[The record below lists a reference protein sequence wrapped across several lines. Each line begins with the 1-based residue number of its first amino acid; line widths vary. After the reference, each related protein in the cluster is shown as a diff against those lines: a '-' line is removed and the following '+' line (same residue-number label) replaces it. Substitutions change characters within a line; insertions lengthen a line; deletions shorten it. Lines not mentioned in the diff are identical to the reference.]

1 MSQLNPS
8 ARGRAV
14 ERGVRVQWR
23 RNPSHEPWRPT
34 REGRV
39 LEQQNTTSQL
49 GFFSSL
55 VHQDYRRLWIATG
68 CAQSASWALIILR
81 AALVYNLTQSNAW
94 VGFVT
99 MAAHLPSLVVT
110 PFAGFLADR
119 LDRRRVLAATYS
131 LNLAHNVI
139 LALLV
144 LSGQVTAWQIL
155 GLAILNGCFRAT
167 EMPTNQALLPNLV
180 PRDRL
185 LNAVALNQLMQ
196 QGARML
202 GPMLLLP
209 VIHFIGHETA
219 FFVSTGLYAIG
230 WSQVVR
236 IRTVSRG
243 TLEASRGIF
252 FNLAAGI
259 GYIYTHP
266 MVFAIM
272 ILTVLHC
279 ALTMAFESVLPYFSR
294 SILGMTTGGDLFKG
308 PTYLMI
314 GVGAGGIVGNLALA
328 RIQGDK
334 IRGQLFLW
342 VGLASGL
349 TPIVFGL
356 TATVSQA
363 MLAATAMGAST
374 AAFMTL
380 SHGMIQALAPDGIR
394 GRVMGANTWH
404 AQGTMAGF
412 NAINGVLM
420 DMPWMTVPILLSST
434 GFAFVVIMFGSLL
447 AAHIRAIY
455 ARGIPAVVHAQ

>member
-1 MSQLNPS
+1 MNLDGP
-8 ARGRAV
+8 RGRI
-14 ERGVRVQWR
+14 ESLQ
-23 RNPSHEPWRPT
+23 H
-34 REGRV
+34 
-39 LEQQNTTSQL
+39 QNRMDKL
-49 GFFSSL
+49 GFFTSL
-55 VHQDYRRLWIATG
+55 VHPDYRRLWIATG

-81 AALVYNLTQSNAW
+81 GALVYDLTQSNAW

-119 LDRRRVLAATYS
+119 LDRRRVLATTYS
-131 LNLAHNVI
+131 LNLAHNI
-139 LALLV
+139 MLALLV
-144 LSGQVTAWQIL
+144 LSGQ
-155 GLAILNGCFRAT
+155 
-167 EMPTNQALLPNLV
+167 ALLPNLV
-180 PRDRL
+180 PPGRL

-202 GPMLLLP
+202 GPLLLLP

-219 FFVSTGLYAIG
+219 FFVSTALYAIG
-230 WSQVVR
+230 WGQVVR

-243 TLEASRGIF
+243 TVEVTRGIF

-279 ALTMAFESVLPYFSR
+279 ALTMAYEAVLPYFAR
-294 SILGMTTGGDLFKG
+294 SILGMTTGGELFKG

-328 RIQGDK
+328 RLQGSK
-334 IRGQLFLW
+334 SRGQLFLW

-349 TPIVFGL
+349 TPIAFGL
-356 TATVSQA
+356 MTTISQA
-363 MLAATAMGAST
+363 MLAAAIMGAST

-420 DMPWMTVPILLSST
+420 DMPWMTVPILLSGT
-434 GFAFVVIMFGSLL
+434 GVIFVAIMCGSLL
-447 AAHIRAIY
+447 AAHLRAIY
-455 ARGIPAVVHAQ
+455 ARGIPAIVHVR

>member
-1 MSQLNPS
+1 MDK
-8 ARGRAV
+8 
-14 ERGVRVQWR
+14 
-23 RNPSHEPWRPT
+23 
-34 REGRV
+34 
-39 LEQQNTTSQL
+39 L
-49 GFFSSL
+49 GFFTSL
-55 VHQDYRRLWIATG
+55 VYADYRRLWIATG

-81 AALVYNLTQSNAW
+81 GALVYDLTQSNAW

-110 PFAGFLADR
+110 PCAGFLADR
-119 LDRRRVLAATYS
+119 LDRRRVLAATYG
-131 LNLAHNVI
+131 LNLAHNLI

-144 LSGQVTAWQIL
+144 LSGQATAWQIL

-180 PRDRL
+180 PPGRL

-202 GPMLLLP
+202 GPLLLLP

-219 FFVSTGLYAIG
+219 FFVSTALYAIG
-230 WSQVVR
+230 WTQVAR

-243 TLEASRGIF
+243 TMESTRGIF

-279 ALTMAFESVLPYFSR
+279 ALTMAYEAVLPYFAR
-294 SILGMTTGGDLFKG
+294 NILGMTTGGELFKG

-314 GVGAGGIVGNLALA
+314 GVGAGGIVGNLAA
-328 RIQGDK
+328 RAAPGRQDPRATLSLGWSRQRSHAYRLWLDDNRLPGDAGSA
-334 IRGQLFLW
+334 I
-342 VGLASGL
+342 
-349 TPIVFGL
+349 
-356 TATVSQA
+356 
-363 MLAATAMGAST
+363 MGAST

-380 SHGMIQALAPDGIR
+380 SHGMIQALALTVSAGGSWVPTRGTAGDDGRLQRHQRRPDGYA
-394 GRVMGANTWH
+394 VDD
-404 AQGTMAGF
+404 GTYPAERHRCTICGCDVRESPGNPPPSCLRAG
-412 NAINGVLM
+412 
-420 DMPWMTVPILLSST
+420 ILL
-434 GFAFVVIMFGSLL
+434 
-447 AAHIRAIY
+447 
-455 ARGIPAVVHAQ
+455 

>member
-1 MSQLNPS
+1 MNLDRP
-8 ARGRAV
+8 RGRI
-14 ERGVRVQWR
+14 EPLKHQDTPDKLGVF
-23 RNPSHEPWRPT
+23 T
-34 REGRV
+34 
-39 LEQQNTTSQL
+39 
-49 GFFSSL
+49 SL
-55 VHQDYRRLWIATG
+55 VHPDYRRLWIATG

-81 AALVYNLTQSNAW
+81 GALVYNLTQSNAW

-131 LNLAHNVI
+131 LNLAHNMI

-144 LSGQVTAWQIL
+144 LSGQITAWQIL

-180 PRDRL
+180 PRSRL

-202 GPMLLLP
+202 GPLLLLP

-230 WSQVVR
+230 WTQVIR

-243 TLEASRGIF
+243 TVETTRGIF

-266 MVFAIM
+266 LVFAIM

-279 ALTMAFESVLPYFSR
+279 ALTMAYEAVLPYFAR
-294 SILGMTTGGDLFKG
+294 NILGMTTGDALFKG

-314 GVGAGGIVGNLALA
+314 GIGAGGIVGNLALA
-328 RIQGDK
+328 RVQGDK

-342 VGLASGL
+342 VGLTSGL
-349 TPIVFGL
+349 APIAFGL
-356 TATVSQA
+356 MTTVSQA
-363 MLAATAMGAST
+363 MLAAAIMGAST

-434 GFAFVVIMFGSLL
+434 GVIFVTIMFGSLL
-447 AAHIRAIY
+447 AAHLRAIY
-455 ARGIPAVVHAQ
+455 TRGLPAMVSAR

>member
-1 MSQLNPS
+1 MHFGEP
-8 ARGRAV
+8 RGRV
-14 ERGVRVQWR
+14 E
-23 RNPSHEPWRPT
+23 P
-34 REGRV
+34 
-39 LEQQNTTSQL
+39 LEQQDTTDKL
-49 GFFSSL
+49 GFFTSL
-55 VHQDYRRLWIATG
+55 VHPDYRRLWIATG

-180 PRDRL
+180 PLHRL

-202 GPMLLLP
+202 GPLLLLP

-230 WSQVVR
+230 WIQVVR

-243 TLEASRGIF
+243 TVEASRGIF

-266 MVFAIM
+266 LVFAIM

-279 ALTMAFESVLPYFSR
+279 ALTMAFESVLPYFAR
-294 SILGMTTGGDLFKG
+294 NILGMTTGGDLFKG

-314 GVGAGGIVGNLALA
+314 GIGAGGIVGNLMLA
-328 RIQGDK
+328 RVQGDK

-349 TPIVFGL
+349 APMVFGL
-356 TATVSQA
+356 TTTVSQA
-363 MLAATAMGAST
+363 MLAATIMGAST

-420 DMPWMTVPILLSST
+420 DMPWMTVPILLSGT
-434 GFAFVVIMFGSLL
+434 GFIFVAIMFGSLL
-447 AAHIRAIY
+447 AAHLRAIY
-455 ARGIPAVVHAQ
+455 ACGIPAVVHAR

>member
-1 MSQLNPS
+1 MRHMNLSGP
-8 ARGRAV
+8 RGRIKPLA
-14 ERGVRVQWR
+14 
-23 RNPSHEPWRPT
+23 
-34 REGRV
+34 
-39 LEQQNTTSQL
+39 QQETTDKL
-49 GFFSSL
+49 GFFTSL
-55 VHQDYRRLWIATG
+55 VHPDYRRLWIATG

-131 LNLAHNVI
+131 LNLAHNAI

-144 LSGQVTAWQIL
+144 LSGHVTAWQIL
-155 GLAILNGCFRAT
+155 GLAVLNGCFRAT

-180 PRDRL
+180 PPSRL

-202 GPMLLLP
+202 GPLLLLP

-230 WSQVVR
+230 WTQVVR

-243 TLEASRGIF
+243 TVEVARGIF

-294 SILGMTTGGDLFKG
+294 NILGMTTGGDLFKG

-314 GVGAGGIVGNLALA
+314 GIGAGGMVGNLVLA
-328 RIQGDK
+328 RVQSGK
-334 IRGQLFLW
+334 LRGQLFLW

-349 TPIVFGL
+349 APMVFGL
-356 TATVSQA
+356 TTTVSQA
-363 MLAATAMGAST
+363 MLAATILGAST

-394 GRVMGANTWH
+394 GRVMSANTWH

-420 DMPWMTVPILLSST
+420 DMPWMTVPLLLSST
-434 GFAFVVIMFGSLL
+434 GFIFVAIVGGSLL
-447 AAHIRAIY
+447 VAHLRAIY
-455 ARGIPAVVHAQ
+455 AQGIPAMVHAR

>member
-1 MSQLNPS
+1 MES
-8 ARGRAV
+8 
-14 ERGVRVQWR
+14 
-23 RNPSHEPWRPT
+23 
-34 REGRV
+34 
-39 LEQQNTTSQL
+39 LEQQETTEKL
-49 GFFSSL
+49 GFFTSL
-55 VHQDYRRLWIATG
+55 IYPDYRRLWLATG

-81 AALVYNLTQSNAW
+81 GALVYNLTHSNAW
-94 VGFVT
+94 VGLVT

-131 LNLAHNVI
+131 LNLAHNAI
-139 LALLV
+139 LALFV

-180 PRDRL
+180 PPGRL

-202 GPMLLLP
+202 GPLLLLP

-230 WSQVVR
+230 WTQVVR
-236 IRTVSRG
+236 ICTVSRG
-243 TLEASRGIF
+243 TVEAARGIF

-259 GYIYTHP
+259 GYIYSHP

-294 SILGMTTGGDLFKG
+294 NILGMTTGGDLFKG

-314 GVGAGGIVGNLALA
+314 GIGAGGIVGNLMLA
-328 RIQGDK
+328 RIQDDK

-349 TPIVFGL
+349 APMVFGF
-356 TATVSQA
+356 TTTVFQA
-363 MLAATAMGAST
+363 MLAATIMGAST

-394 GRVMGANTWH
+394 GRVMSANTWH

-434 GFAFVVIMFGSLL
+434 GFIFVAMMFGSLL
-447 AAHIRAIY
+447 VAHLRAIY
-455 ARGIPAVVHAQ
+455 GRGIPAVLHAR